1 MRLTAVLLRHDIRD
15 TGRANWRPAPLRWRS
30 EVGCPARLDRHC
42 PRRAWAVCPLA
53 LYNDSELGIASLLA
67 HQSPGAVSPAGRADL
82 SPADA
87 GEQPHRP
94 AVGRSCYLLCNR
106 CSPTAVHP
114 PGALGPWLPRTLAC
128 GDRPALHAGRC
139 GVVWTASLDRVWVQ
153 RQQTGWVALGADQ
166 DARPGPGRAPLVSS
180 GGRHLVDRQ
189 CGLPGRRHP
198 AAAGLDTLARAPY
211 CSTTSLTVAPVR
223 SLSCFR
229 RGRLM
234 IVAAL
239 CTEQALPLG
248 QVGSEPWPQ
257 SPTAHDNQAEGPV
270 QRAKAA

>member
-1 MRLTAVLLRHDIRD
+1 MWWRPHALGPGARIGTPCYATYTAVS
-15 TGRANWRPAPLRWRS
+15 RPLGPSLS
-30 EVGCPARLDRHC
+30 SPIVGVR
-42 PRRAWAVCPLA
+42 PLA
-53 LYNDSELGIASLLA
+53 LYNDSELGMASLLA
-67 HQSPGAVSPAGRADL
+67 YQSPGAVSPAGRADL

-87 GEQPHRP
+87 GDQPHRP
-94 AVGRSCYLLCNR
+94 AVGGSCYLLCNR

-139 GVVWTASLDRVWVQ
+139 GLVWTASLDRVWVQ

-166 DARPGPGRAPLVSS
+166 MFDP
-180 GGRHLVDRQ
+180 
-189 CGLPGRRHP
+189 
-198 AAAGLDTLARAPY
+198 ARAERLWLALAVATLWTVSVGCQADATQPRPD
-211 CSTTSLTVAPVR
+211 LTRLPERHIARQRASQSRPSR

-248 QVGSEPWPQ
+248 QVWSEPWPQ
-257 SPTAHDNQAEGPV
+257 SPTAHDDQAEEPV
-270 QRAKAA
+270 QRSKAA